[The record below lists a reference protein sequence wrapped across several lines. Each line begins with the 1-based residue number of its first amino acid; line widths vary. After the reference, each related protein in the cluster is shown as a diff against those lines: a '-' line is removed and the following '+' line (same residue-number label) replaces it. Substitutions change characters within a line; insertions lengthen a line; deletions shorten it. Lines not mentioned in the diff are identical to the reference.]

1 MSQHLPELEDDFED
15 LDQLLNE
22 SLAVAEA
29 KRSQKLGRRLNADQQ
44 LALEANAAAERFATW
59 KTVACI
65 AHVELTVCKCG
76 AGFELFSSWYRLEMS
91 KREQGKQQL
100 TALAEPLSGFPT
112 SQYRTMREVPTC
124 SECIPDLP
132 VTDESEFPILESL
145 GDSAEWDTPA
155 EDNLETLEG
164 DAA

>member
-44 LALEANAAAERFATW
+44 LALEANAAAERFVTW

-65 AHVELTVCKCG
+65 AHIELTVCKCG
-76 AGFELFSSWYRLEMS
+76 AGFELFSSWYRLETS
-91 KREQGKQQL
+91 KREHGKQQL
-100 TALAEPLSGFPT
+100 TALAEPLEGFPR
-112 SQYRTMREVPTC
+112 SQYRTMREVPAC
-124 SECIPDLP
+124 SDCLPDLP
-132 VTDESEFPILESL
+132 ATNEVEFPILESL
-145 GDSAEWDTPA
+145 GDSAEWDAPV
-155 EDNLETLEG
+155 EDTLETSEG
-164 DAA
+164 AAA